1 MNYRKIYNQ
10 IVDAGYYDAP
20 TDSKLHRVGLKV
32 LKRKDRQ
39 SFNRRITLDQWIHL
53 QLQEPDILLRSLN

>member
-20 TDSKLHRVGLKV
+20 KDSKLHRVGLKV
-32 LKRKDRQ
+32 LKRHNRQ
-39 SFNRRITLDQWIHL
+39 LFNRPIDYVHEERDPIWLSAYNL
-53 QLQEPDILLRSLN
+53 